1 MADTGWIKWGIA
13 TSTPASQWANVNN
26 VTRGNTGETT
36 CDTNSRILSLTQLYS
51 NGNFSIPEGSKIT
64 GIAYKFR
71 AKRSTGTGT
80 VQLKHDLRFASNL
93 TGNETTTTLT
103 DSYVDYEIGGDGNFI
118 GIESNLIKDIIENT
132 NTSLQLEF
140 TSVNSVGATISIEG
154 TEDSPAIKIFY
165 ESPPANTLI
174 SDWTRFTTID
184 SSNQFTDVTNLTSPN
199 EGGATWFDSSFNP
212 LNLYF
217 IGSGFD
223 FGIPLNATVVGVQF
237 RVSMTPSLLPLTTEQ
252 DWAGKLSTSTF
263 LESDITD
270 EFFTISNKSRS
281 TQSTFQTGSFDDTFG
296 LTLTGTNVNDLKLG
310 FKMTDDGVPSS
321 PFLRAGNLVGETG
334 DDVTLFFPVP
344 TLRVFYTVP
353 LPPSL
358 PKSKDTTSKV
368 VIAPE
373 IKGPFQTSKLNR
385 LTSGLS
391 LQGGDTNPAPE
402 AATKIKVDPLLLD
415 KFNKEGGIPNSPTTA
430 PNSVADTRNAQKRAN
445 ASTLNKPRLNPVDRD
460 SETGLT
466 NTDEAPLFTRRRFD
480 PL

>member
-13 TSTPASQWANVNN
+13 TDAPSSTWANLDNI
-26 VTRGNTGETT
+26 TRGNTGETT
-36 CDTNSRILSLTQLYS
+36 CDTNSRILSLTQLYN

-80 VQLKHDLRFASNL
+80 VQLKHILQFASNL
-93 TGNETTTTLT
+93 KGNETTTTLT
-103 DSYVDYEIGGDGNFI
+103 DSYVDYEIGGDGNFV
-118 GIESNLIKDIIENT
+118 GIESNLIKDIIESSE
-132 NTSLQLEF
+132 SLTLQF

-184 SSNQFTDVTNLTSPN
+184 DSNQFTDVTNLASPN
-199 EGGATWFDSSFNP
+199 EGTATWLDSTFNP

-223 FGIPLNATVVGVQF
+223 FGIPSNATVVGIQF
-237 RVSMTPSLLPLTTEQ
+237 RISMTPSTLPLQTGQ

-263 LESDITD
+263 SESDITD
-270 EFFTISNKSRS
+270 EFFTISNNSRAAR
-281 TQSTFQTGSFDDTFG
+281 STFQTGSYDNTFG
-296 LTLTGTNVNDLKLG
+296 LTLTGTNVNNLKLG
-310 FKMTDDGVPSS
+310 FKATDDGTPTA
-321 PFLRAGNLVGETG
+321 PFLRAGSIDGEAG
-334 DDVTLFFPVP
+334 DGPTIQFPVP
-344 TLRVFYTVP
+344 ALRVFYTVP
-353 LPPSL
+353 PR

-430 PNSVADTRNAQKRAN
+430 PNSVTDTRNAQKRAN